1 MTSFARGTSPCAS
14 YLLSSVFNGWMF
26 SGDRVGVL
34 YHGDC
39 QLWPFRVHRGG
50 SYTLLKLP
58 GRRTHPIGR
67 ENKRLRALFCPVIQ
81 IHCLAMCVI
90 PIHPGSRLPNTCKL
104 TNLHHLEVSP
114 PEYMS
119 EWHPSCKGKC
129 LGKWDNTYEKC
140 MLHTQDNRSLRDIHC
155 YYISNHVWL
164 LHF

>member
-1 MTSFARGTSPCAS
+1 MTSFARGTSPRAS
-14 YLLSSVFNGWMF
+14 YLLSSVFNGCKF

-67 ENKRLRALFCPVIQ
+67 ENERLRVLFCPVIQ

-90 PIHPGSRLPNTCKL
+90 PIHPDSRLPNTCKL

-114 PEYMS
+114 PEYIS
-119 EWHPSCKGKC
+119 EWHPSCKGTMS
-129 LGKWDNTYEKC
+129 W
-140 MLHTQDNRSLRDIHC
+140 
-155 YYISNHVWL
+155 
-164 LHF
+164 